1 MPECFSGETA
11 VFLRRD
17 EMAILRWV
25 LTFLILALIASLFG
39 FGGAASSFAG
49 IAKILLFVFVVLLVV
64 SFFFGRSPR

>member
-1 MPECFSGETA
+1 
-11 VFLRRD
+11 
-17 EMAILRWV
+17 MAILRWV

-64 SFFFGRSPR
+64 SFFFGRPRV